1 MFMGLEFKNPKN
13 EENSGTGHRKR
24 VVTDPVLYKPF
35 GSKAMP
41 YCNFGRPCSWV
52 WNFKIQKMRK
62 TAEQATGKES

>member
-41 YCNFGRPCSWV
+41 VTLGAPVHGFGILKS
-52 WNFKIQKMRK
+52 KK
-62 TAEQATGKES
+62 